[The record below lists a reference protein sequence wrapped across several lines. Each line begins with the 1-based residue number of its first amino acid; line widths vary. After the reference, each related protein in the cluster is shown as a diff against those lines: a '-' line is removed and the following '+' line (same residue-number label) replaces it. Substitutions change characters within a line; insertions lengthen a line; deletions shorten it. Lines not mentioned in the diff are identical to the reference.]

1 MKRPPTQSPRLSLS
15 QLTSCHT
22 KCSLGAAFF
31 FALMV
36 GCGVDP
42 VISTTSS
49 SGSANALQAIAVS
62 GVILQDMQ
70 LNVEVPL
77 EVEAFETTELVSKL
91 EGYVGEVLVDIG
103 DEVVAGTV
111 LARLEIPEM
120 VAEEE
125 RLMKLVE
132 QAKAQAEITQATL
145 AVAEARRE
153 EHATL
158 QKLRQ
163 AERERIE
170 KLVSKGA
177 LSEQRLEEA
186 DFSLQGAAATLARTA
201 ADIVAARAKLREANT
216 SIAVAVAAVAKAE
229 ALASYREIKAPFAGL
244 ITERHVDPGAL
255 VRPLSQG
262 GSPLLKIDR
271 VDKVKLVTFIRTD
284 EATRL
289 NDGDPFQ
296 ITAIQG
302 APQAPQMM
310 LAISRHAKS
319 IQQGSRLMRAEVDF
333 MNSPDSTGSGRP
345 LKPGDYG
352 VGIVTLEDFPQVT
365 AIPKTAIAEGAD
377 GSYIMTLNE
386 DNRCQRVSVKVLA
399 EKGSLLGVAGNMR
412 ELHSGQRL
420 ITTNPN
426 RFHEGEEIP
435 EATLITED
443 ADP

>member
-1 MKRPPTQSPRLSLS
+1 MKSHPTQSPRLSFS
-15 QLTSCHT
+15 QIPSYPT
-22 KCSLGAAFF
+22 KCSLGAALS

-36 GCGVDP
+36 GCGVEP
-42 VISTTSS
+42 AISPTSS
-49 SGSANALQAIAVS
+49 SGSTNAPQAIAIS

-91 EGYVGEVLVDIG
+91 EGYVGEVFVDIG
-103 DEVVAGTV
+103 DEVAAGTV

-125 RLMKLVE
+125 RLIKLVE

-170 KLVSKGA
+170 ELVTKGA

-186 DFSLQGAAATLARTA
+186 DFALQGAVATVARTT
-201 ADIVAARAKLREANT
+201 ADIAAVHAKLREADT
-216 SIAVAVAAVAKAE
+216 SIAVAAAAVAKAE
-229 ALASYREIKAPFAGL
+229 ALARYREIKAPFAGL
-244 ITERHVDPGAL
+244 ITQRHVDPGAL

-302 APQAPQMM
+302 SPQAPQVM
-310 LAISRHAKS
+310 LAITRHAKS
-319 IQQGSRLMRAEVDF
+319 IQQGSRMMRAEVDF
-333 MNSPDSTGSGRP
+333 MNPTDSAGTGRP

-352 VGIVTLEDFPQVT
+352 VGIVTLEHFPQVT
-365 AIPKTAIAEGAD
+365 AIPKTAVAEGAD
-377 GSYIMTLNE
+377 GNYIMTLNE

-399 EKGSLLGVAGNMR
+399 EKGALLGVAGNMK

-426 RFHEGEEIP
+426 RFHEGEEITQV
-435 EATLITED
+435 TLVTED
-443 ADP
+443 AVP